1 MRTSFMDGPLI
12 KVCGNGAL
20 SERKVIGAHRHHHP
34 SIQSSKLLLM
44 PDRLDRAVAS
54 VAPSL
59 NVILGVA
66 VGANR
71 WERGRVALH
80 LRSVN
85 LG

>member
-1 MRTSFMDGPLI
+1 MVF
-12 KVCGNGAL
+12 NGGM
-20 SERKVIGAHRHHHP
+20 SERKVIGAHRHHHHHP

-44 PDRLDRAVAS
+44 PDRLDRRLV
-54 VAPSL
+54 VRSL

-85 LG
+85 LGQKEISYSQTI